1 MNETLTSA
9 PVVPSKN
16 AIGLRYGLICGL
28 ITVVYSFILNITEL
42 ALTNQILGWISFFI
56 LLAAIW
62 MAMREFKRQN
72 QGFMSYGQGLSIGT
86 LVVLVSSILGG
97 IFTYLYVTIIDKG
110 YIEKMRNMQVA
121 ELERKGMS
129 DDQIDQAMLI
139 TDKMMTPAMIP
150 LMAIV
155 GGVVFGFILSLII
168 AAIVKHN
175 RPEFE

>member
-1 MNETLTSA
+1 MNETLTTA

-16 AIGLRYGLICGL
+16 AIALRYGLICGI
-28 ITVVYSFILNITEL
+28 ITVVYSLILNITEL
-42 ALTNQILGWISFFI
+42 ALTNQILGWISFLI
-56 LLAAIW
+56 MIAAMV

-86 LVVLVSSILGG
+86 IVVLVSSILGG
-97 IFTYLYVTIIDKG
+97 IFTYLYVTIIDTG
-110 YIEKMRNMQVA
+110 YIQKMRNLQVT
-121 ELERKGMS
+121 ELEKKGMT

-139 TDKMMTPAMIP
+139 TDKMMTPTVIP

-155 GGVVFGFILSLII
+155 GGLIFGFLLSLII